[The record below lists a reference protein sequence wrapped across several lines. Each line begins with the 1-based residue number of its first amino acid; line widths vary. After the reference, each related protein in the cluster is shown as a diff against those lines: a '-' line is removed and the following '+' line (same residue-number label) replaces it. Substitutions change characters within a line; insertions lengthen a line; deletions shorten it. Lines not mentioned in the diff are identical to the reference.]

1 MKRPDPTGWLRD
13 VAIICVVAAFVAM
26 VLALFP

>member
-1 MKRPDPTGWLRD
+1 MKLDPNGWLRD
-13 VAIICVVAAFVAM
+13 VAIIFVVAAFVAL